1 MSEFVDPETGA
12 RCHQTMV
19 AMRDGTRLNTF
30 VFLPADGER
39 FPVILQRT
47 PYGIAK
53 QDGSANH
60 DVSQGW
66 LPSPVEPAARFDL
79 TRLEEHYVARLRGC
93 LPGYPWP
100 VRVRG
105 RGPCLCGRC
114 VRWVGYVGVGIRARL
129 DKRAGRDVRLVG
141 GGDDD
146 LCGGGDK
153 TSLSESVL
161 GASRRL

>member
-30 VFLPADGER
+30 VFLPTDGEQ

-66 LPSPVEPAARFDL
+66 LPSPVEP
-79 TRLEEHYVARLRGC
+79 LRGSI
-93 LPGYPWP
+93 LRGWRNITSHGYAA
-100 VRVRG
+100 VYQDARG
-105 RGPCLCGRC
+105 RFGSEGEDRVYGRC
-114 VRWVGYVGVGIRARL
+114 VRWVGYVGVDIRARL
-129 DKRAGRDVRLVG
+129 DKRAGR
-141 GGDDD
+141 
-146 LCGGGDK
+146 CP
-153 TSLSESVL
+153 
-161 GASRRL
+161 ARRRGRRRPMRRRRQNIPL

>member
-66 LPSPVEPAARFDL
+66 LPSPVEP
-79 TRLEEHYVARLRGC
+79 LRGSI
-93 LPGYPWP
+93 LRGWRNITSHGYAA
-100 VRVRG
+100 VYQDARG
-105 RGPCLCGRC
+105 RFGSEGEDRVYADDASDGWDTLAWISEQDWTNGR
-114 VRWVGYVGVGIRARL
+114 VGMSGSSAGAAKGLARYQQ
-129 DKRAGRDVRLVG
+129 LVK
-141 GGDDD
+141 DAR
-146 LCGGGDK
+146 K
-153 TSLSESVL
+153 
-161 GASRRL
+161 